1 VKKLNQ
7 YIAMG
12 SVNCY
17 YETVFTEMVADKSL
31 SFESVSFDH
40 KPWYEIDTINDLA
53 EAEKLFP
60 VELKTYTKH
69 EAVYA

>member
-1 VKKLNQ
+1 
-7 YIAMG
+7 MG

-17 YETVFTEMVADKSL
+17 YETIFTEMVADKSL

-40 KPWYEIDTINDLA
+40 KPWYEIDTIGDLA

-60 VELKTYTKH
+60 VELKTRIKPEKT
-69 EAVYA
+69 YA